1 MVEMKGNNLI
11 DTFKKAA
18 NEIVM
23 NLRTH
28 DSVIGALYTGGIVR
42 EFADRYSDVDVVL
55 FLQHEDPSVRVLAH
69 SLSKEIES
77 KYNVETDIELHVLY
91 TYMKM
96 NWSEY
101 LKWDL
106 SNSVIVFDKD
116 GTVTELL
123 TKKLEMTEDEWLF
136 RIALGMIYISWY
148 CFPVES
154 HVPSMINLWNDRGDP
169 ASAQYAV
176 TYTLDMIVEVLYNL
190 NRSFLPAPKW
200 RIHYAHKLNW
210 KPENFSEAIKSAM
223 LVREISIEDT
233 RRRAEILVPI
243 WKQMLSRI
251 YNEFGMNYQMARSIY
266 VEKVLNLPIS

>member
-1 MVEMKGNNLI
+1 MTEMKGTNLI

-42 EFADRYSDVDVVL
+42 EFADKYSDVDVII
-55 FLQHEDPSVRVLAH
+55 FLQHEDPSVRVQAH
-69 SLSKEIES
+69 SLSKETES
-77 KYNVETDIELHVLY
+77 KYNVETDIEIHVLY

-96 NWSEY
+96 NWNEY

-123 TKKLEMTEDEWLF
+123 AKKLKVPEEEWLF
-136 RIALGMIYISWY
+136 RIALEMTYVSWY
-148 CFPVES
+148 CFPLES
-154 HVPSMINLWNDRGDP
+154 NIPSMIDLWEDRGDP
-169 ASAQYAV
+169 ISAQYAV
-176 TYTLDMIVEVLYNL
+176 TYTLDMIVETLYNI

-200 RIHYAHKLNW
+200 RMQYTQTLNW
-210 KPENFSEAIKSAM
+210 IPDNFIEAVRDAM
-223 LVREISIEDT
+223 LIREISIEDT
-233 RRRAEILVPI
+233 RRRAEILAPI
-243 WKQMLSRI
+243 WKQMLGRI
-251 YNEFGMNYQMARSIY
+251 YDEFGMDYEMAGNIY
-266 VEKVLNLPIS
+266 VKKVLNLPVD